1 MTRQFNR
8 IVKPKQLQLYD
19 YILREIEANS
29 RFNEKGKLGANWDG
43 PFKIVRIIKPR
54 IYKLE
59 DSEGKI
65 LKRPWSGDQL
75 NKFYI

>member
-65 LKRPWSGDQL
+65 LKRPWNGDQL